1 MRLALRF
8 DTRRHSVQDHLD
20 ADIKRETLESVVTD
34 RYPLNMSEA
43 RDLVTDQDIDA
54 ADLAWLEATLE
65 EYEALLQYLRDH

>member
-1 MRLALRF
+1 MQGR
-8 DTRRHSVQDHLD
+8 LD
-20 ADIKRETLESVVTD
+20 ADIKREILESVVAD

-43 RDLVTDQDIDA
+43 RDLATDQDIDA